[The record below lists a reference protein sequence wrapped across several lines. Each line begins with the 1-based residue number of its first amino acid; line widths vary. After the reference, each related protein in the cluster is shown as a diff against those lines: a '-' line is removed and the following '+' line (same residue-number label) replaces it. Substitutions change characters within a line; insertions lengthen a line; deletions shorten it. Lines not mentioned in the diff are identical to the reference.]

1 MQAELS
7 MLKDFQNTLSN
18 RLLSEGYEKLSVLHQ
33 TNNLLSSVEDSI
45 EYDDNRWDVYV
56 DQTDLCIEL
65 ITEEADELI
74 EIIEKERDPKPEQM
88 LKEVCDLLYVTL
100 GFAARYV
107 EFDKLPEAFKRVH
120 ENNMLKITT
129 GTFNDSGKLVKPEDH
144 PQVDLSDL
152 VKGD

>member
-7 MLKDFQNTLSN
+7 MLKDFQNNLSN
-18 RLLSEGYEKLSVLHQ
+18 RLLTEGHKELSILHQ
-33 TNNLLSSVEDSI
+33 TNNILSSIEDS
-45 EYDDNRWDVYV
+45 YDERWDVYV

-65 ITEEADELI
+65 ITEESDELI
-74 EIIEKERDPKPEQM
+74 EIIEKERDPKPEKI

-120 ENNMLKITT
+120 ENNMLKITK